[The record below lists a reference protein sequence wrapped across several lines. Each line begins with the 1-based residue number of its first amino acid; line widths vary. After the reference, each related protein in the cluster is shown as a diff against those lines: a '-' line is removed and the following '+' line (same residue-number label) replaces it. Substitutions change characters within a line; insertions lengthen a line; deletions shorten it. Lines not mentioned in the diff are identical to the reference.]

1 VLAAATG
8 SLGAAVGF
16 LPAVAAGGGL
26 GAVASV
32 AAVTVLAVSSSV
44 IQPAVGRARDAGRLR
59 DHPAMTG
66 GLLLI
71 TAGLAVAG
79 MTALAEGW
87 WVAAGIYPAA
97 LLIGAGIGVATPVA
111 FAHLADTTPP
121 ERIGRTMGSA
131 ELGRELGD
139 AGGPLV
145 VGAVASAV
153 GSAAG
158 LGALAVLVGVA
169 AVAAPRRGVPTAFAG
184 PTNS

>member
-1 VLAAATG
+1 LA
-8 SLGAAVGF
+8 
-16 LPAVAAGGGL
+16 
-26 GAVASV
+26 
-32 AAVTVLAVSSSV
+32 
-44 IQPAVGRARDAGRLR
+44 D
-59 DHPAMTG
+59 
-66 GLLLI
+66 
-71 TAGLAVAG
+71 
-79 MTALAEGW
+79 GW
-87 WVAAGIYPAA
+87 WVVAGIYPAA

-145 VGAVASAV
+145 VGVVASAV

-169 AVAAPRRGVPTAFAG
+169 AVAAPRRGVPTASAG